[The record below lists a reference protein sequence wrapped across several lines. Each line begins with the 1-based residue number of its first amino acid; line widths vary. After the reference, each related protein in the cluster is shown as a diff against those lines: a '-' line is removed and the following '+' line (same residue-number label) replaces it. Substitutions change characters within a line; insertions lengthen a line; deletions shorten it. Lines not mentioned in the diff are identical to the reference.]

1 MSEKKDHETV
11 MDGSFRVD
19 LQSLRP
25 VDMVF
30 PEAHRS
36 VAIATGMCASPP
48 FGCGQKV
55 DGFRDDLSAKEYKIT
70 GFCQKCQDQMFES
83 EQAEAPEDDDDAQ
96 A

>member
-1 MSEKKDHETV
+1 MSEKKDRQTV

-25 VDMVF
+25 VDLVF
-30 PEAHRS
+30 PGAHRS

-48 FGCGQKV
+48 FGCGQKT
-55 DGFRDDLSAKEYKIT
+55 DGFRDDISAKEYKIT
-70 GFCQKCQDQMFES
+70 GFCQKCQDKMYES
-83 EQAEAPEDDDDAQ
+83 DSQAPEDDDDAQ